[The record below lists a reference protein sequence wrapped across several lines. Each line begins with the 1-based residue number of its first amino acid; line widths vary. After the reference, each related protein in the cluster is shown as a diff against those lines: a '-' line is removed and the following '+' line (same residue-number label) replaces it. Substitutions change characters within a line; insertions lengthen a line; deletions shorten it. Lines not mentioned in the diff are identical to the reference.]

1 MIGANPNSMC
11 AQAHL
16 YYYEYLCG
24 EPRESIPAEILTH
37 IGKCRF
43 CQDEV
48 NRLEIVLADS
58 EECATEGTTN
68 TTSAIITNLRLH
80 FAYTGAF
87 VSCNTIKP
95 FLPSL
100 AIPALEVG
108 VPTPITVHLD
118 KCRQCANDLEAIQQL
133 NLTYKQ
139 LCRLGQ
145 LFAEESAPDNVC
157 ANARGAIDSVEA
169 MVFEDTSAE
178 TLRHLCVCP
187 DCRKLLYKNR
197 EARNETLSKKL
208 EQSPIHCDAVSA
220 ADIFDYVVPYG
231 IDPGSARYVMF
242 RQSLKSHLISCPE
255 CLDKMQKLHS
265 AVYGILE
272 RQQSG
277 VVTCFKV
284 GDRAQDYIM
293 GSADDMYEDWPIK
306 VEVFDESKPAP
317 VASTALAGF
326 PQILKKRA
334 KKLALRPF
342 TKLAAVAAAVIL
354 AAFLLLNVPAAKAV
368 NLGQIAKVLER
379 VKNVCI
385 TTFVPQKP
393 EPTQE
398 IWISQALNIKMLQ
411 TKTQRVLWDIKDR
424 SKKSRDSNT
433 GLIKTVGLDDEVLA
447 KVEET
452 MKAPW
457 ALLPFDDISAVPE
470 DAKWQKVTDGDIETT
485 VSNTEVYDL
494 VWVEKGLNGSIVY
507 KKWRGYI
514 NTGTKLPSR
523 IEWWERRTE
532 EQEYRLLTVTKVA
545 YPAIDEIRAVI
556 RGAGF

>member
-1 MIGANPNSMC
+1 MC

-58 EECATEGTTN
+58 EERATEGTTN

-118 KCRQCANDLEAIQQL
+118 KCQQCANDLEAIQQL

-145 LFAEESAPDNVC
+145 LFAEESAPDANVC

-231 IDPGSARYVMF
+231 IDPGSPRYVMF
-242 RQSLKSHLISCPE
+242 RQSLKSHLINCPE

-265 AVYGILE
+265 TLYGILE
-272 RQQSG
+272 RWQSG
-277 VVTCFKV
+277 VVTCFEIR
-284 GDRAQDYIM
+284 DQAQDAIVR
-293 GSADDMYEDWPIK
+293 SADDMYEDWPIK
-306 VEVFDESKPAP
+306 VEVFDKSRPAAV
-317 VASTALAGF
+317 VATDPLATARK
-326 PQILKKRA
+326 LKQTVKQ
-334 KKLALRPF
+334 LNLRPF
-342 TKLAAVAAAVIL
+342 TRPAAVAAAVIL
-354 AAFLLLNVPAAKAV
+354 VGLLLLNVPVAKAV
-368 NLGQIAKVLER
+368 NLGQITKTLER
-379 VKNVCI
+379 IKNVCI
-385 TTFVPQKP
+385 TTFAPEKP
-393 EPTQE
+393 EPTEE
-398 IWISQALNIKMLQ
+398 IWISRALNIKMF
-411 TKTQRVLWDIKDR
+411 KTETECVLWDIKDR

-433 GLIKTVGLDDEVLA
+433 GLIKTAGLDDEVIA
-447 KVEET
+447 KVEEA
-452 MKAPW
+452 MNAPW

-470 DAKWQKVTDGDIETT
+470 DAKWQKVTDGDIKTT
-485 VSNTEVYDL
+485 ISDTEVYDL
-494 VWVEKGLNGSIVY
+494 MWMEKSLCDSIVY
-507 KKWRGYI
+507 RKWRGYI
-514 NTGTKLPSR
+514 NTGTKLPRR
-523 IEWWERRTE
+523 IEWWEKRTE
-532 EQEYRLLTVTKVA
+532 EQEYRLLTVAKIA
-545 YPAIDEIRAVI
+545 YPAIDEIRDVI